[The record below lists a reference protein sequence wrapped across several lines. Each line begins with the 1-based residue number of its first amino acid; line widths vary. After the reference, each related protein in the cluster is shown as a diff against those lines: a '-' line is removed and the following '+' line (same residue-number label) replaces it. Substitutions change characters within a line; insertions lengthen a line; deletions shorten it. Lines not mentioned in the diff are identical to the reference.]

1 MADTTIKVST
11 ETRDRL
17 ATLAA
22 ESGTSIGH
30 LVTRLSKQQFTAEEV
45 AERVART
52 RQILRESFGMTLTD
66 EELDAG
72 PNVLT
77 RVYEIAAEDARAKLM
92 PHGDAA

>member
-17 ATLAA
+17 ATLAS
-22 ESGTSIGH
+22 ESGTSIGQ
-30 LVTRLSKQQFTAEEV
+30 LVARLSRQQFTAEEI

-52 RQILRESFGMTLTD
+52 RQVLRESFGMTLTD

-72 PNVLT
+72 PNILNQ
-77 RVYEIAAEDARAKLM
+77 VYEIAAQDARAKLKRR
-92 PHGDAA
+92 GDAA

>member
-17 ATLAA
+17 ATLAS
-22 ESGTSIGH
+22 ENGTSIGQ
-30 LVTRLSKQQFTAEEV
+30 LVARLSQQQFTAEEI

-52 RQILRESFGMTLTD
+52 RQVLRESFGMALTD
-66 EELDAG
+66 EDLDTG
-72 PNVLT
+72 PNVLS

-92 PHGDAA
+92 RHGNAA